1 MSDIKPTKTIVYKRD
16 RQLEIALDLYLP
28 ADAKNTPV
36 LIWFHGG
43 GLLQGS
49 RELLA
54 PHFRRGVQKYG
65 FACVAADY
73 RLGPQTGVE
82 EILQDVLVSP
92 GAVMHM

>member
-1 MSDIKPTKTIVYKRD
+1 MSDIKPTKTIVYKRVG
-16 RQLEIALDLYLP
+16 QLEIALDLYLP

-73 RLGPQTGVE
+73 RLAPQTGVE